1 MISKVLRNKK
11 LSSFEYYRAL
21 VAAKILISNYFVE
34 DLQMVIEV
42 LGCEGGF

>member
-1 MISKVLRNKK
+1 MKTV
-11 LSSFEYYRAL
+11 
-21 VAAKILISNYFVE
+21 KITISNYFVE